1 MKKNLKKLFALL
13 LVAVMVASMFS
24 ACGNN
29 AEKPA
34 ESNQPTDTTEPSDST
49 TETTEPSETTD
60 DTQTEEPAETGTHE
74 NKIIYGSSTE
84 ISGDLGNA
92 WWTNNASDKLVRDL
106 INDYDTVIFDQ
117 FGQMVMNEST
127 AESIEETSNDDGTIT
142 WTVKIKEGLT
152 YNNGEP
158 ITAAD
163 YVAYALVQLSPA
175 TKEAGATV
183 TADTIYGGPEYQNGE
198 TTVLAG
204 VRLLDEY
211 TYAIQIAADYAN
223 YYYAYYYA
231 SLAPLY
237 LPMYASAEL
246 TVKDDGEGAYLDGGE
261 LVADEVNASRYVY
274 ADRVSAGPYMVK
286 SLDTGSLTATLE
298 INPNYA
304 GNFEGQKPSIQTIV
318 IVKAEDDTMMDAF
331 KTGEINFLSQL
342 SDGDQINAALDMAET
357 GEYSYCNYTRN
368 GYGKLMFQC
377 DGGPTQFEAVRQAV
391 AYLLDRE
398 EFAVTFTGGYGTVVH
413 GPYSTAQWMYQDS
426 EEFFNDNLNTYSYD
440 PAKAVELLEADGWT
454 LKEDGTAY
462 DGTGIR
468 YKEVTAEEAG
478 DYALNVTLADGR
490 ILMPLHIMWAS
501 SENNPV
507 SDLLAT
513 MLANGKQ
520 TSDAGMQIEQV
531 NMSFSELLNWMY
543 RDTSVGDQ
551 YGVFTYGM
559 YNLATGFADVYDY
572 AYNFASDPE
581 SEYVKMGYNQN
592 YIYDKE
598 LDDLSMDMVYKSA
611 PGDDATYLDYFQK
624 FIVRWNKLLPELPL
638 YCNDYHTFFPSWL
651 KDYNESSLWDFQ
663 KAIVYASIEGAE

>member
-1 MKKNLKKLFALL
+1 MKKLTKLMALL
-13 LVAVMVASMFS
+13 LALVLAASVF
-24 ACGNN
+24 AGCAKQA
-29 AEKPA
+29 AEEPKTDEQPA
-34 ESNQPTDTTEPSDST
+34 ST
-49 TETTEPSETTD
+49 TEEPKKEENNETPA
-60 DTQTEEPAETGTHE
+60 EEETPAETRE
-74 NKIIYGSSTE
+74 NKVIYGSSTE

-117 FGQMVMNEST
+117 FGQMVMNETT
-127 AESIEETSNDDGTIT
+127 AASIEETKNDDGTIT
-142 WTVKIKEGLT
+142 FTVKINEGLT

-163 YVAYALVQLSPA
+163 YVAYPLVQLSPA
-175 TKEAGATV
+175 TKEAGATAV
-183 TADTIYGGPEYQNGE
+183 IPDSVVGGPAYQNGE
-198 TTVLAG
+198 AKELAG
-204 VRLLDEY
+204 IRLLDEY
-211 TYAIQIAADYAN
+211 TYSIQIAADYAN
-223 YYYAYYYA
+223 YYYAFSYA

-237 LPMYASAEL
+237 LPMYASADL
-246 TVKDDGEGAYLDGGE
+246 SVKDDGNGAYLDGGE
-261 LVADEVNASRYVY
+261 LVADEINASRYVY
-274 ADRVSAGPYMVK
+274 ADRVSAGPYSIK
-286 SLDTGSLTATLE
+286 SLDTGALTATLE
-298 INPNYA
+298 INPNYN
-304 GNFEGQKPSIQTIV
+304 GNFEGQKPSIQTVV

-342 SDGDQINAALDMAET
+342 SEGDQINAALDMAET
-357 GEYSYCNYTRN
+357 GEFSYCHYTRN

-377 DGGPTQFEAVRQAV
+377 DGGPTQFQAVRQAV
-391 AYLLDRE
+391 AYLLDRD
-398 EFAVTFTGGYGTVVH
+398 EFATTFTGGYGTVVH

-426 EEFFNDNLNTYSYD
+426 EEFFNDNINPYSYD
-440 PAKAVELLEADGWT
+440 PAKAIEVLEADGWT
-454 LKEDGTAY
+454 LDENGNDYA
-462 DGTGIR
+462 GTGLR

-507 SDLLAT
+507 SALLAT

-520 TSDAGMQIEQV
+520 TADAGMQIEQV
-531 NMSFSELLNWMY
+531 TMTFSELLNWIY

-581 SEYVKMGYNQN
+581 SDYVKMGYNQN

-624 FIVRWNKLLPELPL
+624 FILRWNALLPEIPL

-651 KDYNESSLWDFQ
+651 KNYNESSLWDFQ
-663 KAIVYASIEGAE
+663 KAIVYASIEGAK